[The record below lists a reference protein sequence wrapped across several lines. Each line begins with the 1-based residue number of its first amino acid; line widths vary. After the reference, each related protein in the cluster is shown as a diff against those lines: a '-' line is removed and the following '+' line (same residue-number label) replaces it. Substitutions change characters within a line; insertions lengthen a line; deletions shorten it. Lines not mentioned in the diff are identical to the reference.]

1 MHQLLEKKNAAVAA
15 MMSKVDMQIIQGKQL
30 MSAEETGLMSYIYI
44 YKCIYLDLEM
54 NDPRVG

>member
-15 MMSKVDMQIIQGKQL
+15 VMSKVDMQIIQGKQL

-44 YKCIYLDLEM
+44 NVYIWI
-54 NDPRVG
+54 